1 VVGDV
6 LGRCTGQKYSM
17 PTKYTKE
24 ILEDAAKHN
33 TSIYGVLRYIGVGTN
48 SGGMHHYI
56 SGRIKKFGIDT
67 SHFLGVRS
75 NCGKNHKGGPTKRT
89 ADEILVLKF
98 SGPKEKRKK
107 LYSALLE
114 IGREEKCERCGLDNK
129 WNGESLTLQID
140 HKNGNNLDNRRENVG
155 FLCPN
160 CHTQTP
166 THSIANT
173 EILKTPKRKC
183 AVCGNNINRRNKSGF
198 CYRCAS
204 GARVA
209 QSAEA

>member
-1 VVGDV
+1 
-6 LGRCTGQKYSM
+6 M

-140 HKNGNNLDNRRENVG
+140 HKNGNNLDNIHYGFNNLKCFSKAIMSLGEN
-155 FLCPN
+155 L
-160 CHTQTP
+160 TL
-166 THSIANT
+166 SIEKEFPIRLEMKLDEGNSY
-173 EILKTPKRKC
+173 LKYFIAPKM
-183 AVCGNNINRRNKSGF
+183 
-198 CYRCAS
+198 
-204 GARVA
+204 
-209 QSAEA
+209 E